1 MWTLRVNEASL
12 SDKVSVKTLS
22 KAQLILVFGT
32 RRAFEEDLPGEEGHL
47 SLLRKAA
54 PQAIITGTTTGT
66 AIEGRSLN
74 EAGWSGIALSFEKV
88 RIRHA
93 SVKLQT
99 KAKSYEAGKDL
110 AKSLCAPDLRY
121 ILLLSPGLDVDGSAL
136 IDGVSEG
143 VGENVIIT
151 GGLAGDGAA
160 FEKTY
165 VLNADSVSS
174 NDIVAVALYG
184 EALRVGAAT
193 GGGWK
198 AFGPEREVT
207 SAVGTVL
214 KTLDDG
220 PALDLYETYLGEEA
234 AQLPA
239 SALMFPLKIHD
250 PDHPTREVVRTVLSI
265 DRSAKTLT
273 FAGSIP
279 QNWPARLM
287 RGQPDHLVSGAEAA
301 IDRALSHLRIHD
313 PDLEPQLCLTVSCV
327 GRRLLM
333 GQRTLDEVEA
343 VGQRLDADTVQFGFY
358 SYGEIAPYP
367 DYSTAGLHNQTM
379 CLTLLS
385 EVV

>member
-1 MWTLRVNEASL
+1 MWSFRVNEACLGNEASL
-12 SDKVSVKTLS
+12 KALAQ
-22 KAQLILVFGT
+22 AQLILLFGT
-32 RRAFEEDLPGEEGHL
+32 RQAFEHSLTGTCDHL
-47 SLLRKAA
+47 SRLCQAA
-54 PQAIITGTTTGT
+54 PDAIITGTTTGT
-66 AIEGRSLN
+66 LIEGTSLD
-74 EAGWSGIALSFEKV
+74 EEGWSGIALSFDKV
-88 RIRHA
+88 RLRQS
-93 SVKLQT
+93 SVELET
-99 KAKSYEAGKDL
+99 KAQSYEAGKRLATSLLGQDL
-110 AKSLCAPDLRY
+110 HY
-121 ILLLSPGLDVDGSAL
+121 ILLLSPGLEVDGSAL
-136 IDGVSEG
+136 IKGLSEG
-143 VGENVIIT
+143 VGEEVIIT

-165 VLNADSVSS
+165 VLNSDHISS
-174 NDIVAVALYG
+174 NEIVAVGFYG
-184 EALRVGAAT
+184 EALRVGTAT

-207 SAVGTVL
+207 SASGTVL
-214 KTLDDG
+214 EALDGG

-287 RGQPDHLVSGAEAA
+287 RGQPNHLVSGAEAA
-301 IDRALSHLRIHD
+301 IEKALLHLRARD
-313 PDLEPQLCLTVSCV
+313 PELEPQVCLAVSCV

-343 VGQRLDADTVQFGFY
+343 VGQRLGPTALQFGFY

-385 EVV
+385 EVA